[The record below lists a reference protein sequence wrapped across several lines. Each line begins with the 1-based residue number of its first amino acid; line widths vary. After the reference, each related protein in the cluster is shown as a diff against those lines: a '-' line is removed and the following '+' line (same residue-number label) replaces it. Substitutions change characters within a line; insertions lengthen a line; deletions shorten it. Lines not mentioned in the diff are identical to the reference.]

1 MVEQSS
7 MNFNNI
13 SLVSTS
19 LPPICSGNLRM
30 ALTSPGTKSLS
41 VLTNNFSNKS
51 GCLTASSRTPKVL
64 NPSLSWSSKTF
75 FLLKTK
81 CTRID
86 CTISVL
92 FSLCQR
98 KELPALFHHLKQP
111 HYFDRQWFD
120 VTDSNR
126 KKCWSS
132 VLITVR
138 TPMHEVCLYMVHHM
152 ILHLLGTLYR
162 IYLLQHYNYNLYFII
177 YFPFSCRGFLLIWLL
192 QIFITSLS

>member
-1 MVEQSS
+1 

-13 SLVSTS
+13 SFVSTP
-19 LPPICSGNLRM
+19 LPTICSGNLRM

-51 GCLTASSRTPKVL
+51 GCLIASSRTPKVL
-64 NPSLSWSSKTF
+64 NPSLSWSSKTS

-92 FSLCQR
+92 FSLCQG
-98 KELPALFHHLKQP
+98 KESTALFSHLKQP
-111 HYFDRQWFD
+111 HYFHRQWLD

-126 KKCWSS
+126 TKC
-132 VLITVR
+132 
-138 TPMHEVCLYMVHHM
+138 
-152 ILHLLGTLYR
+152 
-162 IYLLQHYNYNLYFII
+162 
-177 YFPFSCRGFLLIWLL
+177 
-192 QIFITSLS
+192 